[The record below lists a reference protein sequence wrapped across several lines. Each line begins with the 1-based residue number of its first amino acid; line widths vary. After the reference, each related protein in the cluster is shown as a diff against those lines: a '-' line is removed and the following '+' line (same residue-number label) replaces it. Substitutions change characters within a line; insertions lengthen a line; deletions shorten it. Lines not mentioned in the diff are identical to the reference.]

1 MIDGF
6 DFELSEDDVSMLSY
20 MPQNAWLGEHPDFYI
35 PDRKSN
41 PDNI

>member
-20 MPQNAWLGEHPDFYI
+20 MPQNAWLGEHPD
-35 PDRKSN
+35 
-41 PDNI
+41 